1 MKDGLIK
8 RLICVV
14 CSFIIVL
21 SLAACGTGF
30 GSLKYKEVT
39 DSDIPSETLIAQN
52 SKFTLE
58 LDKTIMG
65 VVLSETAT
73 GMKWGSTPIDGSEL
87 ELDQWG
93 DPVKKHPKV
102 RSILSIECKDFE
114 RDEVNNYN
122 SYTDA
127 VKNGKVTYEKIK
139 NGIVINY
146 YFTDAKVMIP
156 LKCMLTDFG
165 VTLSVDPNDI
175 QESESK
181 VLSISIAPFFCG
193 VKNDSENS
201 YLFVPSGS
209 GAVVGVESK
218 SEQGDAYSAQIYG
231 YDPAIDE
238 VASVSTKES
247 VRLNVFGSKTDDS
260 AVCAIVDGGADSAW
274 INVTSGSTT
283 VKYSAV
289 YATFQMRGYTNHVA
303 ELFSYESV
311 HNVVYSKKMINK
323 PISVTYSPLSGE
335 NADYSGMAN
344 IYRDYLARN
353 YGLKKSAKDIPLNI
367 RMLGGTLT
375 TKSFVGVPYKTLLPT
390 TTLTNAERIMSE
402 IKKEIDGGF
411 SVQLKGFGD
420 SGIDIGKIAGNYAL
434 NKNLGSYNELKKL
447 FEFSESKGID
457 LYFDFDIERFSKNSN
472 GFSTFYDAAT
482 NAGEQKAVQYDYD
495 IAVRNI
501 KEETAY
507 NLLSPANFKKAFDKV
522 TKKISNYNFSGISL
536 DTLSSVAY
544 SDYTDKENPEFYSKN
559 GFSTVADKV
568 IKTAKSNN
576 LRFMASSANL
586 YSAVLAD
593 VITES
598 PVTSEKSRV
607 FLYDVPFY
615 QMVFKGSVPITVPSI
630 NLSADSKLM
639 ILKAI
644 ESGSGLG
651 YTVIDKWDNSLINSD
666 MPYFYNSVFE
676 EIKDG
681 IFENSKELSKYYNK
695 ISGKRIVR
703 HTVFDDGLR
712 ETVFENGVRVYVN
725 YTENTLTTP
734 MGEIPS
740 YKYLITE

>member
-1 MKDGLIK
+1 MFK
-8 RLICVV
+8 RLIYIV
-14 CSFIIVL
+14 CCFIIVL

-30 GSLKYKEVT
+30 GSLEYKEVAE
-39 DSDIPSETLIAQN
+39 SNIPSETLIAQN
-52 SKFTLE
+52 SKYTLE

-65 VVLSETAT
+65 VVLTETAT
-73 GMKWGSTPIDGSEL
+73 GRQWGSTPIDGSEL

-93 DPVKKHPKV
+93 DPIKRHPKV
-102 RSILSIECKDFE
+102 RSVLSIECKDFE

-127 VKNGKVTYEKIK
+127 VKNGKVTYEKLE
-139 NGIVINY
+139 NGIVIDC
-146 YFTDAKVMIP
+146 YFADAKVMIP

-165 VTLSVDPNDI
+165 VNLSVDPKDI
-175 QESESK
+175 QESESR

-218 SEQGDAYSAQIYG
+218 SEQGDTYSAQIYG

-247 VRLNVFGSKTDDS
+247 VRLNVFGAKTNDS

-323 PISVTYSPLSGE
+323 PISVTYCPLSGE
-335 NADYSGMAN
+335 NANYSGMAN
-344 IYRDYLARN
+344 LYRDYLTKN
-353 YGLKKSAKDIPLNI
+353 CGLKESSKDIPLNV
-367 RMLGGTLT
+367 RMLGGTLM
-375 TKSFVGVPYKTLLPT
+375 TKSFVGIPYKTVLPT
-390 TTLTNAERIMSE
+390 TTLADAKKIMTE
-402 IKKEIDGGF
+402 IKKEVNTDF
-411 SVQLKGFGD
+411 AVQLKGFGD
-420 SGIDIGKIAGNYAL
+420 SGLDAGKIAGDYTV
-434 NKNLGSYNELKKL
+434 NKNLGSYKELKNL
-447 FEFSESKGID
+447 FDFSKSKNID
-457 LYFDFDIERFSKNSN
+457 LYFDFDIERFNKKSS
-472 GFSTFYDAAT
+472 GFSTFFDAAT
-482 NAGEQKAVQYDYD
+482 NAGEQKAIQYAYD
-495 IAVRNI
+495 IAVRDK

-507 NLLSPANFKKAFDKV
+507 NLLSPANFTIAFDKIV
-522 TKKISNYNFSGISL
+522 KKTSKYNVSGISL

-544 SDYTDKENPEFYSKN
+544 SDYTDKENSEFYSKN

-568 IKTAKSNN
+568 IKSAKSQN
-576 LRFMASSANL
+576 LQFMASSANL

-598 PVTSEKSRV
+598 PVTSEKSRI

-615 QMVFKGSVPITVPSI
+615 QMVFKGSVPITVQSI
-630 NLSADSKLM
+630 NLAADSKLM
-639 ILKAI
+639 ILKAV

-651 YTVIDKWDNSLINSD
+651 YTVIDSWDNSVINSD

-681 IFENSKELSKYYNK
+681 ILESSKELSKYYNK
-695 ISGKRIVR
+695 ISGKHIVR
-703 HTVFDDGLR
+703 HTVFEDGLR

-740 YKYLITE
+740 YEYLITE